1 MLVDYYLRLLTPP
14 DLIDDSRILYLKLF
28 MQFELTEA
36 LMDDILFSM
45 EDQGDDFFVDTR
57 EGIVVG
63 GRDSEPEEYPE
74 PDGEAVRYISLPH
87 WDSSDGYRLME
98 RFAAGFRNPL
108 LRDELTAALNRGK
121 GVFRAF
127 KNILSQHPEA
137 EKLWFSFKDREMKKE
152 ILDWYNALREEW
164 GLERI
169 GREPEETGDLV
180 LEDFRFRDAVKGDAP
195 AAAEL
200 HRLCLEE
207 YRCLE
212 GKGSA
217 ALIPEI
223 MAPEAGTL
231 EAKAPGSFPGD
242 LALAAETGAGD
253 FVAYIS
259 ACREGSVL
267 RITALEVKHEYR
279 GLGIGEAL
287 LSHLLARVDGAV
299 ISHILMDLPAGA
311 EGFSR
316 VLLRESFKP
325 CMTQYCLYV
334 PERGL

>member
-1 MLVDYYLRLLTPP
+1 ML
-14 DLIDDSRILYLKLF
+14 
-28 MQFELTEA
+28 FELTEA

-45 EDQGDDFFVDTR
+45 EDQGDDFFVDTQ
-57 EGIVVG
+57 EGIVTGVM
-63 GRDSEPEEYPE
+63 DFEFEEYPE
-74 PDGEAVRYISLPH
+74 ERGAEVRYIPLPH
-87 WDSSDGYRLME
+87 WDSSAGYRLME

-137 EKLWFSFKDREMKKE
+137 EKVWFVFKEREMKKE

-169 GREPEETGDLV
+169 GREPEETDDLV
-180 LEDFRFRDAVKGDAP
+180 LEDFRFRKALDRDAAP
-195 AAAEL
+195 AEEL
-200 HRLCLEE
+200 HRFCLGEE
-207 YRCLE
+207 NE
-212 GKGSA
+212 G
-217 ALIPEI
+217 
-223 MAPEAGTL
+223 
-231 EAKAPGSFPGD
+231 FPGGNWIQETVPRIFPED
-242 LALAAETGAGD
+242 LTLIAETGGGD

-259 ACREGSVL
+259 ARGDKSVL
-267 RITALEVKHEYR
+267 RITALEVKREYR

-287 LSHLLARVDGAV
+287 LSHLLEEIDPYVY
-299 ISHILMDLPAGA
+299 SHLLIDLPVGA

-325 CMTQYCLYV
+325 YVTRYCLHTAKLNPV
-334 PERGL
+334 LPN

>member
-1 MLVDYYLRLLTPP
+1 
-14 DLIDDSRILYLKLF
+14 

-45 EDQGDDFFVDTR
+45 EDQGDDFFVDTQ
-57 EGIVVG
+57 EGIVTGMTDFEFEQDPGEGPKEG
-63 GRDSEPEEYPE
+63 GSND
-74 PDGEAVRYISLPH
+74 RYISLPQ

-137 EKLWFSFKDREMKKE
+137 EKVWFVFKEREMKKE

-169 GREPEETGDLV
+169 GREPEETDDLV
-180 LEDFRFRDAVKGDAP
+180 LEDFRFRKALEQDAAP
-195 AAAEL
+195 AGEL

-207 YRCLE
+207 E
-212 GKGSA
+212 K
-217 ALIPEI
+217 E
-223 MAPEAGTL
+223 
-231 EAKAPGSFPGD
+231 SFPGGSRIHEVPRIFPED
-242 LALAAETGAGD
+242 LTLIAETGGGD

-259 ACREGSVL
+259 ASQDESVL
-267 RITALEVKHEYR
+267 RITALEVKREYR

-287 LSHLLARVDGAV
+287 LSHLLEEIDPLIHSQVL
-299 ISHILMDLPAGA
+299 IDLPAGA

-316 VLLRESFKP
+316 VLLRASFKP
-325 CMTQYCLYV
+325 YATRYCLDTANLD
-334 PERGL
+334 PALSG

>member
-1 MLVDYYLRLLTPP
+1 
-14 DLIDDSRILYLKLF
+14 

-45 EDQGDDFFVDTR
+45 EDQGNDFFVDTR
-57 EGIVVG
+57 EGIVMG
-63 GRDSEPEEYPE
+63 EMDDEFEESPEDKAE
-74 PDGEAVRYISLPH
+74 DRYLSLPV
-87 WDSSDGYRLME
+87 WDSSSGYRLME

-108 LRDELTAALNRGK
+108 LRDELTGALNRGK

-137 EKLWFSFKDREMKKE
+137 EKLWFAFKEREMKKE
-152 ILDWYNALREEW
+152 ILNWYNALREEW

-169 GREPEETGDLV
+169 GLEPEETGDLV
-180 LEDFRFRDAVKGDAP
+180 LEDFRFRGAEERDTGP
-195 AAAEL
+195 ATEL
-200 HRLCLEE
+200 HRQCLEE
-207 YRCLE
+207 YRGLE
-212 GKGSA
+212 GEEGGGLVPESILREA
-217 ALIPEI
+217 DALWR
-223 MAPEAGTL
+223 
-231 EAKAPGSFPGD
+231 FPGD
-242 LALAAETGAGD
+242 LALAAETGTGD

-259 ACREGSVL
+259 ASREGQVL

-287 LSHLLARVDGAV
+287 LSHLLARLDNASIG
-299 ISHILMDLPAGA
+299 HILIDLPARA

-325 CMTQYCLYV
+325 YATRYCLYV
-334 PERGL
+334 PEGV